1 MSPSALRA
9 RCPHTC
15 LPFPAGGGAGG
26 RATPLCLGL
35 APSLRPG
42 PGGCSCERRA
52 GVCRPRRRLLA
63 PRSHGWGL
71 GSALPSG
78 PEPGCCRSL
87 GPRQKNPGPPRPP
100 CGAVRDPPAPRLTTP
115 FTASTHRHLLPLR
128 GACPQ
133 SSAHFP
139 RDGSAALV
147 SDGHVGPPAAP
158 MSPRRTVP
166 WTLRSASAG
175 RALADASAGGGTGG
189 GDPGASGGRGTPR
202 RGPLPGGPRARMS
215 QLS

>member
-42 PGGCSCERRA
+42 PGGCSYERRA

-87 GPRQKNPGPPRPP
+87 GPRQNNPGPPRPP

-115 FTASTHRHLLPLR
+115 FTGSTHRHLLPLR

-139 RDGSAALV
+139 RDGSGRPRECRPRGATRSPHVPQTHGALDAAL
-147 SDGHVGPPAAP
+147 GERWP
-158 MSPRRTVP
+158 SPRGRVCGRWYWWRGP
-166 WTLRSASAG
+166 WSLRGS
-175 RALADASAGGGTGG
+175 
-189 GDPGASGGRGTPR
+189 GDPTAGTPSR
-202 RGPLPGGPRARMS
+202 GPRACMS